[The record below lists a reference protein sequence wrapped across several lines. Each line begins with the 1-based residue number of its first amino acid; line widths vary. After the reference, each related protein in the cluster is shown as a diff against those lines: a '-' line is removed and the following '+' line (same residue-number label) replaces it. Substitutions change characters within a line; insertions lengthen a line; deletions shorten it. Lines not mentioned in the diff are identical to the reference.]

1 MHTNL
6 TMKRKYQKL
15 SNYGDTISEL
25 AALHSRR
32 MEPERLKCPSGSAKY
47 IRNEFFCD
55 EYNTSASYRSVAL
68 R

>member
-1 MHTNL
+1 
-6 TMKRKYQKL
+6 MKRKYQKL

-47 IRNEFFCD
+47 ITFGRLGVRISVTTDQC
-55 EYNTSASYRSVAL
+55 RSLKQVVKL
-68 R
+68 DC